1 QQRGDR
7 GVQHQREGGQLGRRE
22 RAAATLG
29 LVDGL
34 PAPRPV
40 EVLAHRLAK
49 LGERHLPGLA
59 QAADLV
65 ADGGLDAHAHSC
77 PEIPEILA
85 VILYDDSEMISLTT
99 VGVLSYRE
107 LSDF

>member
-7 GVQHQREGGQLGRRE
+7 GVQHQREGGQLRRRE

-40 EVLAHRLAK
+40 QVLAHRLAQ
-49 LGERHLPGLA
+49 LGKRHLAVLA

-65 ADGGLDAHAHSC
+65 ADGGLDAHARSC
-77 PEIPEILA
+77 PENPEILT
-85 VILYDDSEMISLTT
+85 VILYDDSETISLTT
-99 VGVLSYRE
+99 
-107 LSDF
+107 